1 MQRRSTSAGG
11 FFLILAILAG
21 FGVGAMQGEVVKW
34 TLLGTLGGIALAILV
49 WLIDRRRA

>member
-21 FGVGAMQGEVVKW
+21 FGFGAAQGEVVK
-34 TLLGTLGGIALAILV
+34 GTLIGTLAGIVLAVLV
-49 WLIDRRRA
+49 WLKDRRSA